1 MTAGQGDWVA
11 KIGADAVQ
19 AIGVRSAGIGIA
31 IKVADGAVR
40 ALHPSTWSVLEQL
53 GLLDAHRRAL
63 LEPWRATA
71 IRNARGALAGEV
83 HAVFTLQPA

>member
-1 MTAGQGDWVA
+1 
-11 KIGADAVQ
+11 
-19 AIGVRSAGIGIA
+19 
-31 IKVADGAVR
+31 
-40 ALHPSTWSVLEQL
+40 VLEQL